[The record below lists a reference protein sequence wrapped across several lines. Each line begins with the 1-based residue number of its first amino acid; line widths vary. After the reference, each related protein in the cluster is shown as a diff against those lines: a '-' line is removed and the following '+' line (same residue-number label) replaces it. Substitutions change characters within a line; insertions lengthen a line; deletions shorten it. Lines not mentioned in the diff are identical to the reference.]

1 MRSSRTMS
9 DYDSDAL
16 AGLDPWLG
24 NILAGLSPAKRKRAA
39 TKLGQ
44 ALRRSNLARITANV
58 EPDGGKME
66 ERKARLDRRGRVRKK
81 AGGKMFRKLRY
92 ARQWAIRA
100 RSDSVE
106 ITLKKGDGVAL
117 VHHFGKRGFVGRGPD
132 GKKIYTRYPQRRLL
146 GFGEGDD
153 RHAAVLLQQAQDL
166 QVGAVE

>member
-1 MRSSRTMS
+1 MS

-24 NILAGLSPAKRKRAA
+24 DILAGLSPAKRKRAA

-153 RHAAVLLQQAQDL
+153 QLALDAAADL
-166 QVGAVE
+166 FAKQR

>member
-1 MRSSRTMS
+1 MS

-24 NILAGLSPAKRKRAA
+24 EVLAGLSPAKRKRAA

-66 ERKARLDRRGRVRKK
+66 ERKPRLDRRGRVRKK
-81 AGGKMFRKLRY
+81 AGGKMFRNLRY

-100 RSDSVE
+100 RTDSVE
-106 ITLKKGDGVAL
+106 IAPKSRSSIPA
-117 VHHFGKRGFVGRGPD
+117 VHHFGRRGFVGRGPD
-132 GKKIYTRYPQRRLL
+132 GKKIFARYPERRLL

-153 RHAAVLLQQAQDL
+153 QLALGAAADL
-166 QVGAVE
+166 FAKRR

>member
-1 MRSSRTMS
+1 
-9 DYDSDAL
+9 
-16 AGLDPWLG
+16 
-24 NILAGLSPAKRKRAA
+24 
-39 TKLGQ
+39 
-44 ALRRSNLARITANV
+44 
-58 EPDGGKME
+58 
-66 ERKARLDRRGRVRKK
+66 
-81 AGGKMFRKLRY
+81 MFRKLRY

-153 RHAAVLLQQAQDL
+153 QLALDAAADL
-166 QVGAVE
+166 FAKQR